1 MSTSKLYVWA
11 NPLNVISVL
20 DHTWVTTYDLITTC
34 PPDISSGDY
43 WYCWGI
49 CHETGQ
55 YNPEARL
62 LNSRDGE
69 VTLATCISTPNDED
83 DHAGIAGI
91 YGLHGVCHQVANRV
105 LFSTANEHEEPLL
118 VDGAHGFW
126 LSYLLYGDYG
136 GKGDNW
142 EQVQKNCG
150 VVNIR
155 PNDMELQAMTAM
167 LRTTLGPA
175 FAPEMIDHLKEIQN
189 EMLGRKH
196 EFEVMVEQKKI
207 SVEEFAVAINN
218 LLTDFVPRLVDV
230 IGKDYSRIVFGVDPG
245 DKVYLLDTEIAATY
259 D

>member
-1 MSTSKLYVWA
+1 MSQTKLYIWA
-11 NPLNVISVL
+11 NPLKLISVL
-20 DHTWVTTYDLITTC
+20 DHTWVTTYDPIASC

-49 CHETGQ
+49 CHMTGQ
-55 YNPEARL
+55 YNPQARL
-62 LNSRDGE
+62 LNSHDGKM
-69 VTLATCISTPNDED
+69 TLATCISTPNDD
-83 DHAGIAGI
+83 NDHAGITGI

-105 LFSTANEHEEPLL
+105 LFSTENEHEGPLL

-155 PNDMELQAMTAM
+155 SNDMELQAMAAM
-167 LRTTLGPA
+167 LEAVPGLT
-175 FAPEMIDHLKEIQN
+175 FAPAMMDQLRELQQ
-189 EMLGRKH
+189 EMLAQKH
-196 EFEVMVEQKKI
+196 EYALRVEQGQMR
-207 SVEEFAVAINN
+207 VEEFATAINK
-218 LLTDFVPRLVDV
+218 LLTDYLPRLAEI
-230 IGKDYSRIVFGVDPG
+230 IGPDYSRTVFGIAPG
-245 DKVYLLDTEIAATY
+245 EEVYLLDTEIAARY